1 MSNGYQYL
9 PGGLILQWG
18 RHKFTPLVE
27 NTVILPT
34 PFING
39 CLSIFMTDTGGATF
53 PMGAAPNGT
62 LNSFNAWVAGK
73 AFIYN
78 GIEYTL
84 SSGSIIVGQ
93 YLAIGF

>member
-1 MSNGYQYL
+1 
-9 PGGLILQWG
+9 
-18 RHKFTPLVE
+18 
-27 NTVILPT
+27 
-34 PFING
+34 
-39 CLSIFMTDTGGATF
+39 MTDTGGATF